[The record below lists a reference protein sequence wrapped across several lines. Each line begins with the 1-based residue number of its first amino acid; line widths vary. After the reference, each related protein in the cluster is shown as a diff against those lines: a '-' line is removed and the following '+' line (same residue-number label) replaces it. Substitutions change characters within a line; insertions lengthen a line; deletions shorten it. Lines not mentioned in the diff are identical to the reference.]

1 MRFTANQI
9 SSTCSIPFEEDSS
22 DHLSSSDIPSIRF
35 LNFISNHLNHMTLKM
50 LVTLIRKIKTLE
62 YLLKSQIL
70 IIFNKA
76 KGHLTLMTMRISGL
90 LLISIIAAFSF
101 INTSNDFTQYLIRK
115 LKDYADNYL
124 QEKVYL
130 HFDRPFYFAGDDIW
144 FKIYIVNANSHIHQP
159 FSQVVYVDF
168 MNQNQE
174 VVDRKKVR
182 IKEGMGHGNI
192 TLDKNLPTG
201 VYTLHAYSNWMRNF
215 DAFLL
220 FERKISILSPLISL
234 EKMTYR
240 SDSIVLQFF
249 PEGGY
254 MISGIENKVAFK
266 ASNLEGKG
274 KQVSGKI
281 IDQDNNIIQEFESFH
296 KGMGLITINPA
307 PETTYFAEINT
318 GSISMSKYKLPAP
331 VQEEFI
337 LSVDNSKADFV
348 YVNLVSTADLPK
360 EIGKRVWLVAQ
371 SQGKIFFMTYGSL
384 NKNIKISIPKL
395 SLPVGIIHF
404 TVFDENLYPKAER
417 LIYIKKPPAYSIEIT
432 SKKNEYQ
439 PRDSVNI
446 SIKLTNDKKLPV
458 MANLSLSAVDLNQVN
473 FNYQH
478 AHNIHNYLLLTSE
491 LKGYI
496 KDPGFYFDPANE
508 KADQALDILLMTH
521 GWRRYKWEKVLTDN
535 YDEPKYLFEAGINIT
550 GKLTNQF
557 KKPISNGIVYMI
569 IQSGDWLFQ
578 NAVTDEAGN
587 FGFYNLDIS
596 SSTEIIIQGQRKKG
610 NKGGIQVIVDS
621 ISTMPNFERN
631 LMEFDENEFIN
642 YRQVFEMGK
651 KRAEIEA
658 AFDLSAMNIIL
669 EEVVIEATKIDPM
682 TERKSGQLYS
692 NPDTRLIMDDA
703 NLSGYLSITDF
714 LRGKVAGVVISGST
728 FDPKITIRGST
739 PILLLDGFPTSPQVI
754 ASIPITN
761 IETVD
766 ILKRPN
772 IYGRSGGVIAIYS
785 KKGSVNKD
793 LVRHGLVNFQPKGYS
808 IIKEFYRPAYNQSQE
823 ISVKPDH
830 GATLHW
836 EPFVEIDSTG
846 TTDVSFYN
854 AELETTVLI
863 VVEGITKNGLPVV
876 GRMLY
881 SIKK

>member
-1 MRFTANQI
+1 
-9 SSTCSIPFEEDSS
+9 
-22 DHLSSSDIPSIRF
+22 
-35 LNFISNHLNHMTLKM
+35 MTLKM

-432 SKKNEYQ
+432 SKKDEYQ

-836 EPFVEIDSTG
+836 EPFVEIDSIG

>member
-1 MRFTANQI
+1 
-9 SSTCSIPFEEDSS
+9 
-22 DHLSSSDIPSIRF
+22 
-35 LNFISNHLNHMTLKM
+35 
-50 LVTLIRKIKTLE
+50 
-62 YLLKSQIL
+62 
-70 IIFNKA
+70 
-76 KGHLTLMTMRISGL
+76 
-90 LLISIIAAFSF
+90 
-101 INTSNDFTQYLIRK
+101 
-115 LKDYADNYL
+115 
-124 QEKVYL
+124 
-130 HFDRPFYFAGDDIW
+130 
-144 FKIYIVNANSHIHQP
+144 
-159 FSQVVYVDF
+159 
-168 MNQNQE
+168 
-174 VVDRKKVR
+174 
-182 IKEGMGHGNI
+182 
-192 TLDKNLPTG
+192 
-201 VYTLHAYSNWMRNF
+201 
-215 DAFLL
+215 
-220 FERKISILSPLISL
+220 
-234 EKMTYR
+234 
-240 SDSIVLQFF
+240 
-249 PEGGY
+249 
-254 MISGIENKVAFK
+254 
-266 ASNLEGKG
+266 
-274 KQVSGKI
+274 
-281 IDQDNNIIQEFESFH
+281 
-296 KGMGLITINPA
+296 
-307 PETTYFAEINT
+307 
-318 GSISMSKYKLPAP
+318 
-331 VQEEFI
+331 
-337 LSVDNSKADFV
+337 
-348 YVNLVSTADLPK
+348 
-360 EIGKRVWLVAQ
+360 
-371 SQGKIFFMTYGSL
+371 MTYGSL

-458 MANLSLSAVDLNQVN
+458 MANLSLSAVELNQVN

>member
-1 MRFTANQI
+1 
-9 SSTCSIPFEEDSS
+9 
-22 DHLSSSDIPSIRF
+22 
-35 LNFISNHLNHMTLKM
+35 MTLKM

-432 SKKNEYQ
+432 SKKDEYQ

-569 IQSGDWLFQ
+569 IQSGDGLFQ

-596 SSTEIIIQGQRKKG
+596 SSTEIIIQGHRKKG

>member
-1 MRFTANQI
+1 
-9 SSTCSIPFEEDSS
+9 
-22 DHLSSSDIPSIRF
+22 
-35 LNFISNHLNHMTLKM
+35 
-50 LVTLIRKIKTLE
+50 
-62 YLLKSQIL
+62 
-70 IIFNKA
+70 
-76 KGHLTLMTMRISGL
+76 MRISGL

-432 SKKNEYQ
+432 SKKDEYQ

-714 LRGKVAGVVISGST
+714 LRGKVAVVVISGST

>member
-1 MRFTANQI
+1 
-9 SSTCSIPFEEDSS
+9 
-22 DHLSSSDIPSIRF
+22 
-35 LNFISNHLNHMTLKM
+35 MTLKM

-432 SKKNEYQ
+432 SKKDEYQ

>member
-1 MRFTANQI
+1 
-9 SSTCSIPFEEDSS
+9 
-22 DHLSSSDIPSIRF
+22 
-35 LNFISNHLNHMTLKM
+35 
-50 LVTLIRKIKTLE
+50 
-62 YLLKSQIL
+62 
-70 IIFNKA
+70 
-76 KGHLTLMTMRISGL
+76 
-90 LLISIIAAFSF
+90 
-101 INTSNDFTQYLIRK
+101 
-115 LKDYADNYL
+115 
-124 QEKVYL
+124 
-130 HFDRPFYFAGDDIW
+130 
-144 FKIYIVNANSHIHQP
+144 
-159 FSQVVYVDF
+159 

-432 SKKNEYQ
+432 SKKDEYQ

>member
-1 MRFTANQI
+1 
-9 SSTCSIPFEEDSS
+9 
-22 DHLSSSDIPSIRF
+22 
-35 LNFISNHLNHMTLKM
+35 MTLKM

>member
-1 MRFTANQI
+1 
-9 SSTCSIPFEEDSS
+9 
-22 DHLSSSDIPSIRF
+22 
-35 LNFISNHLNHMTLKM
+35 MTLKM

-432 SKKNEYQ
+432 SKKDEYQ

-569 IQSGDWLFQ
+569 IQSGDGLFQ

>member
-1 MRFTANQI
+1 
-9 SSTCSIPFEEDSS
+9 
-22 DHLSSSDIPSIRF
+22 
-35 LNFISNHLNHMTLKM
+35 MTLKM

-337 LSVDNSKADFV
+337 LSVDNGKADFV

>member
-1 MRFTANQI
+1 
-9 SSTCSIPFEEDSS
+9 
-22 DHLSSSDIPSIRF
+22 
-35 LNFISNHLNHMTLKM
+35 MTLKM

-569 IQSGDWLFQ
+569 IQSGDGLFQ